1 LESYYWLIAAVAFAA
16 TFFFSLALGAL
27 ETFSAAKFARLRAP
41 AARKKRLQGYLDR
54 REDMSFACRL
64 CDLCF
69 RVLLAAAIIL
79 WAGSWG
85 EGAFWWAA
93 LLLLFAVVFATGLLP
108 RHLSSRSPE
117 RFLGFAFPFIGLVA
131 LILRPATVVLRAA
144 VRATAR
150 FLGLKHEAT
159 EEEQAED
166 QILSAVHDGELEGV
180 LEEEEKEMIESI
192 IEFKDVNVAE
202 VMTPRTDMVCL
213 EVSTPLGEAL
223 DFARKCGFSRIPVIE
238 QYRDNVVGIL
248 HVKDLLGACEQ
259 SPAVQLRDVLRP
271 TTFVPETKKVAELL
285 AQFQRSK
292 VHMAIVLD
300 EYGGVAGLVTIED
313 IVEEIVGEIED
324 EFDIETRELIGALN
338 DGRAE
343 VSARAK
349 VDEVNKALGIN
360 LPESEDYDTIS
371 GLISSRL
378 DRIPGAGESLD
389 VDNVQMTIL
398 EADLRR
404 VKRVAI
410 KIKNVGDGPA

>member
-1 LESYYWLIAAVAFAA
+1 LETYYWIVAAIAFAA
-16 TFFFSLALGAL
+16 TFFFSMALGAL
-27 ETFSAAKFARLRAP
+27 DTFSAAKFARLLVPEAQ
-41 AARKKRLQGYLDR
+41 KKRIQNYLDR
-54 REDMSFACRL
+54 REDIFFACQL

-69 RVLLAAAIIL
+69 RVVLVAAVVM

-85 EGAFWWAA
+85 EGAVWWAA
-93 LLLLFAVVFATGLLP
+93 LLLFFVVVFVGGLLP

-117 RFLGFAFPFIGLVA
+117 RFLGLVFPVLA
-131 LILRPATVVLRAA
+131 LAAIIAKPAVIALRAG

-150 FLGLKHEAT
+150 FCGFKREPT
-159 EEEQAED
+159 EEEQVED
-166 QILSAVHDGELEGV
+166 QILAAVHEGGMEGV

-192 IEFKDVNVAE
+192 IEFKDVNVAGI
-202 VMTPRTDMVCL
+202 MTPRTEMVCL
-213 EVSTPLGEAL
+213 EVNTPLEGAL
-223 DFARKCGFSRIPVIE
+223 DFVRKCGFSRVPVIE

-248 HVKDLLGACEQ
+248 YAKDLLGACEH
-259 SPAVQLRDVLRP
+259 ATTVRLRDLIRP
-271 TTFVPETKKVAELL
+271 ATFVPETKKVAELL

-324 EFDIETRELIGALN
+324 EFDIDSRELIGPLN

-343 VSARAK
+343 VSAHAK
-349 VDEVNKALGIN
+349 VDEVNKVLGIN

-378 DRIPGAGESLD
+378 DRIPGAGETLD
-389 VDNVQMTIL
+389 VDNVQITIL
-398 EADLRR
+398 EADQRR

-410 KIKNVGDGPA
+410 RIKKIEE